1 MTSTATI
8 ATGARVDALLESAR
22 ARLNRLSPVE
32 AHAAAQRGAL
42 LVDTRPVVL
51 REAHGEIP
59 DAIVVDRNKLEWRLD
74 PTSPWSIPQATDED
88 QLIIVICDE
97 GYASSLAA
105 VSLQDLGLRN
115 ATDLIGGFQAWRA
128 AGLPVVPSTDHYDGV

>member
-8 ATGARVDALLESAR
+8 TTGARVDALLESAR

-74 PTSPWSIPQATDED
+74 PTSPWSIPQADDED
-88 QLIIVICDE
+88 QLVIVICDE

-105 VSLQDLGLRN
+105 ASLQELGLHN